1 MNNLNQQ
8 TRNYQNGMNT
18 QNPPSQGNGQNQAQK
33 MNCTRPESGTSIS
46 TEPRLCKSPD
56 CFLSNK
62 TLTGGLLDKA

>member
-33 MNCTRPESGTSIS
+33 MKMLYKKQINSHRATSQTTAI
-46 TEPRLCKSPD
+46 TAGAARDAQNL
-56 CFLSNK
+56 
-62 TLTGGLLDKA
+62 